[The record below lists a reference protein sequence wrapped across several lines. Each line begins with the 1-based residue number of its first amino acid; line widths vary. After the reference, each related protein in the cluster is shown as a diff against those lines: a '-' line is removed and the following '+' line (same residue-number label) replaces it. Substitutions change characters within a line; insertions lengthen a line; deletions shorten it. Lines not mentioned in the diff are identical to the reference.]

1 MGRRQG
7 CPPAQSRLAKG
18 PDAAGHLALM
28 IDAVCE
34 DTDTVIADIGDI
46 GKGRGRGACRI
57 GHLWSLSGHSF
68 SPNCAVADVSGWH

>member
-1 MGRRQG
+1 
-7 CPPAQSRLAKG
+7 
-18 PDAAGHLALM
+18 M